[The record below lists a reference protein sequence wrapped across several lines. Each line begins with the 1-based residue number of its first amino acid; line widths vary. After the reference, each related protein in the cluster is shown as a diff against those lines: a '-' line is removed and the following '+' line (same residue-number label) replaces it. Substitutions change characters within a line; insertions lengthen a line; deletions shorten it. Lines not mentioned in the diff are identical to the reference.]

1 MTIVTQQNLFVFWWE
16 HKNKPVSGW
25 TTRWISS
32 PLKNSQQK
40 QYEHKKPTLTRLSFP
55 YILLKQ
61 TALSLSVRDEL
72 LKSSPQTRFVST
84 EAEKERNRR
93 PLLLKWWIL
102 SISGT
107 LKKLLQRRGCRC
119 VPKTAWTSLLGIYFS
134 LPRWRTDSYFPPKM
148 QFFHLLKPYNRALE
162 SETNSRKCHS
172 SGGLDDQDK
181 RDWKYIKPIEK
192 KNSRKNSVNSVYTT
206 PFRESFDIL

>member
-72 LKSSPQTRFVST
+72 LKSSLQTRFVST

-107 LKKLLQRRGCRC
+107 LKKLLRRRG
-119 VPKTAWTSLLGIYFS
+119 VVVFPKQHEPHYLAYILASHVDELILI
-134 LPRWRTDSYFPPKM
+134 
-148 QFFHLLKPYNRALE
+148 FHL
-162 SETNSRKCHS
+162 KC
-172 SGGLDDQDK
+172 
-181 RDWKYIKPIEK
+181 
-192 KNSRKNSVNSVYTT
+192 
-206 PFRESFDIL
+206 SFSTYWNHTIGR